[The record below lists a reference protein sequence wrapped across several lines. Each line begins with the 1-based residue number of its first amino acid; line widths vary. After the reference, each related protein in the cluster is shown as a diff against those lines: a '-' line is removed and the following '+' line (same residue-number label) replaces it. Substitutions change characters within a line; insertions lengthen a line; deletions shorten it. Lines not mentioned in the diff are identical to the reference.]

1 MIPETAMSPWV
12 VPNSVKSPVRS
23 SAPSAVTKSAEV
35 EVAVLGNETSHARLV
50 LPPTIEV
57 MATSDVETPAAE
69 ETCREWDEVK
79 ELWKSSSSKAE
90 MDNVEKLDEKD
101 TTSTTSPPEEEVAV
115 KVGEVVGQTGGCS
128 WGHGRW
134 CVGWRLKSG
143 GCWGRSGREVG
154 AADGVLVGSR
164 VLGDDVGAAVGAR
177 GGAVGA
183 FVGDT
188 VGEDVVGGM
197 VVGVPVGATV
207 GEVGEAVGEVDG
219 EAVGEVVG
227 EVLGEAVGVIVG
239 EVVGGWLTT
248 VPLRTVVPTEN
259 PHIVI
264 AQTLPVQLFSAVKEK
279 ARAEVPEGTLVDWI
293 VMLVVV
299 FSKAW
304 MLMHVVD
311 GSPVK

>member
-101 TTSTTSPPEEEVAV
+101 TTSTTSPPGGRGGKGGMEGAAVGVTVVALGGM
-115 KVGEVVGQTGGCS
+115 VGADVGD
-128 WGHGRW
+128 
-134 CVGWRLKSG
+134 VGVA
-143 GCWGRSGREVG
+143 VG

-164 VLGDDVGAAVGAR
+164 VLGDDVGAAV
-177 GGAVGA
+177 
-183 FVGDT
+183 

-227 EVLGEAVGVIVG
+227 EVLGEGPLVIV
-239 EVVGGWLTT
+239 VKL
-248 VPLRTVVPTEN
+248 LARTVVPTEN